1 MSLTQ
6 TGTFFSWPYIQSGR
20 HGQTCRSR
28 PGATHCPVTH
38 SCQEGSRGWFAGLT
52 EGVLTLLGAVP
63 LTVFTALQSHS
74 CYPRLVDEEPEALEL
89 DCSVPLLASSA
100 GPPHTEVTS
109 LGGVN
114 K

>member
-20 HGQTCRSR
+20 HGQTCRSL

-52 EGVLTLLGAVP
+52 EGVLAPLGAVP

-89 DCSVPLLASSA
+89 KQHAHGLARGTFLS
-100 GPPHTEVTS
+100 H
-109 LGGVN
+109 
-114 K
+114 